1 MLPMPADLACPPTD
15 AGPVAV
21 ELITAGTISND
32 WKRVIN
38 DGTTGPVT
46 LPATVGVLR
55 HPKALITVDAGLGQA
70 NRDKKQPGF
79 PFRGF
84 RDDLDVPAGAT
95 VVEQLGRAPDLV
107 LLTHLH
113 YDHIGGLL
121 DMPSTRTWTTTADW
135 ATYGG
140 GNLGF
145 PPRLFREAVAW
156 EVQDFEGPGSAQIL
170 GLPAQDVLGDASVW
184 YLSLPGHT
192 PGAAAVLVRGVDGP
206 VLFVGDTGWVDKHLA
221 DTMRPWLISL
231 VIDARKREHRESLGW
246 ARTIKAQCPG
256 LRVVTG
262 HEPGDLKPVRAPSA
276 P

>member
-1 MLPMPADLACPPTD
+1 MLPLPVDLACPPSD
-15 AGPVAV
+15 PGPVAV
-21 ELITAGTISND
+21 ELITAGQITND
-32 WKRVIN
+32 WKRVVD

-55 HPKALITVDAGLGQA
+55 HPKALVTVDAGLGQK
-70 NRDKKQPGF
+70 NRDKAQPGF
-79 PFRGF
+79 PVRWA
-84 RDDLDVPAGAT
+84 RADMDVPAGST

-121 DMPSTRTWTTTADW
+121 DMPGVRAWTGEADW
-135 ATYGG
+135 WTYGG

-145 PPRLFREAVAW
+145 PPRLFRDAIQW
-156 EVQDFEGPGSAQIL
+156 EPQDFEGPGSAQIL
-170 GLPAQDVLGDASVW
+170 GRPAQDVLGDGTIW

-192 PGAAAVLVRGVDGP
+192 PGSAAVLARGAEGP

-221 DTMRPWLISL
+221 DAMRPWMVSL
-231 VIDARKREHRESLGW
+231 VIDARKAEHRESLAW
-246 ARTIKAQCPG
+246 ARAIKAQCPA

-262 HEPGDLKPVRAPSA
+262 HEPADLRPVRPPAAP
-276 P
+276 